1 MFAPNSIKTLMSIKN
16 YNQLD
21 QSRDGGMRNS
31 FTPKDADKDN
41 KQDIDHSS
49 MQHRDMTDK
58 VISTRVLLK
67 EIDYKIEDLK
77 KWKQRQRKDLEKQ
90 LAENKKM
97 SANMKIDDST
107 TLQTDNY
114 DKYIEKLE
122 EMMNLYQ
129 ADLEEA
135 RKVARDQNSSSNLVM
150 SEIGDQLSERE
161 NRIAELS
168 DQLCIIENQ
177 KNFDAHSK
185 EIDFIGDI
193 QSLKHNLEDWR
204 KGLRLASRSSRDIS
218 STFIT
223 RGEGKEGTEDD
234 SLKGFIEK
242 EKNEISTSKNQ
253 KYNFKDDLDD
263 IDAELKELE
272 EMFNAK

>member
-223 RGEGKEGTEDD
+223 RGEGKEDD